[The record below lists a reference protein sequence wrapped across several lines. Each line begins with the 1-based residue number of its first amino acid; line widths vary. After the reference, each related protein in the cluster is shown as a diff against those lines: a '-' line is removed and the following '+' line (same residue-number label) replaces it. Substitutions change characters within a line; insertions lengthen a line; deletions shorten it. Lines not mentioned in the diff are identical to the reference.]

1 MQGDQGQW
9 QIVFYLA
16 AAVYVFGAVVYGL
29 LASGVTQKWAEVTT
43 GYLPHTTAENSEPE
57 H

>member
-1 MQGDQGQW
+1 
-9 QIVFYLA
+9 
-16 AAVYVFGAVVYGL
+16 VYVFGAVVYGL